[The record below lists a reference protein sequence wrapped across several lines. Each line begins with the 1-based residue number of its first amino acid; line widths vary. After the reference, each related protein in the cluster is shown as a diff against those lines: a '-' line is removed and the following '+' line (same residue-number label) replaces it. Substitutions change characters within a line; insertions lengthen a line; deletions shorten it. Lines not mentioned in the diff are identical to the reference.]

1 MRELDLQTLLN
12 LLQMYQTAI
21 AELHATRDQKV
32 MGLINRLEQ
41 RQDEAIAAIA
51 EKNAEAIAA
60 VRATAFT

>member
-12 LLQMYQTAI
+12 LLQMYQAAI
-21 AELHATRDQKV
+21 AELRATRDQRV

-41 RQDEAIAAIA
+41 RQAEAITAIA

-60 VRATAFT
+60 VRASALS